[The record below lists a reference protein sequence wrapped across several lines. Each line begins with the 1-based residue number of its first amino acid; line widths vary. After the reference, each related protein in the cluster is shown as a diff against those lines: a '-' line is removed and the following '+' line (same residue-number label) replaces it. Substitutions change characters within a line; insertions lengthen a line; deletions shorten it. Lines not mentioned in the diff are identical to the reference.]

1 MLLKIKFFRFSENIR
16 KFIVPVEK
24 IEMNY
29 CRSSGPGGQNVNKV
43 NTKVELRFHVSS
55 STWLNDDV
63 KKQLF
68 ELYPNKIN
76 NEGFFVLTSQEHRT
90 QDQNKREAVK
100 KLQDII
106 DLASLPKRER
116 IIKPIVEAEED
127 KEKRIHDKKRRSE
140 TKKFRGNI
148 KDDNFR
154 L

>member
-1 MLLKIKFFRFSENIR
+1 M
-16 KFIVPVEK
+16 
-24 IEMNY
+24 
-29 CRSSGPGGQNVNKV
+29 
-43 NTKVELRFHVSS
+43 RFHVSS

>member
-1 MLLKIKFFRFSENIR
+1 MLIKIKYFRFSNSLK

-24 IEMNY
+24 IEMSFS
-29 CRSSGPGGQNVNKV
+29 RSSGPGGQNVNKV
-43 NTKVELRFHVSS
+43 NTKVEFRFHVSS
-55 STWLNDDV
+55 SDWINEEV

-76 NEGFFVLTSQEHRT
+76 NDGYFVLTSQEHRT
-90 QDQNKREAVK
+90 QDQNKREALK

-106 DLASLPKRER
+106 DFASIPKRLR
-116 IIKPIVEAEED
+116 IIEPIVESEED
-127 KEKRIHDKKRRSE
+127 KDKRIHEKKRRSE
-140 TKKFRGNI
+140 TKKLRGNV